1 MNIDQDDLLELAC
14 RLAIRAGDA
23 AQTRR
28 EELGIG
34 LVVGDTLV
42 VETKSTSIDLVTEVD
57 RVAEATIVGG
67 LADARPDD
75 GVLGEEGASVAGTS
89 RVRWIIDPID
99 GTTNLV
105 YGIPSYSVSI
115 AAEVDGAVIVG
126 AVYDPAGEVLF
137 AAAAGRGAT
146 RNGEPVACTSPRAT
160 DPTAHLAQALV
171 ATGFGF
177 SANRRRGQAE
187 VLVTLLPQIRDI
199 RRFGSAALDLC
210 SVACGRVDG
219 YYEKGLNYWDYAA
232 GRLIASEA
240 GAVLGDLRGG
250 PGDSTFL
257 LAAAPHVFE
266 PLRSALRSADAD
278 ERP

>member
-1 MNIDQDDLLELAC
+1 M
-14 RLAIRAGDA
+14 
-23 AQTRR
+23 
-28 EELGIG
+28 
-34 LVVGDTLV
+34 
-42 VETKSTSIDLVTEVD
+42 
-57 RVAEATIVGG
+57 
-67 LADARPDD
+67 
-75 GVLGEEGASVAGTS
+75 
-89 RVRWIIDPID
+89 
-99 GTTNLV
+99 
-105 YGIPSYSVSI
+105 SI

-177 SANRRRGQAE
+177 SANRRADRLVNGEWQQRTTDE
-187 VLVTLLPQIRDI
+187 MNRLLVTLLPQIRDI